1 MLHNFLRC
9 IIEYC
14 QMSQFSDLKGR
25 RFESCQPHHGECSY
39 SI

>member
-1 MLHNFLRC
+1 MHKSLRWF
-9 IIEYC
+9 IVFSR
-14 QMSQFSDLKGR
+14 MPQFSDPKGR